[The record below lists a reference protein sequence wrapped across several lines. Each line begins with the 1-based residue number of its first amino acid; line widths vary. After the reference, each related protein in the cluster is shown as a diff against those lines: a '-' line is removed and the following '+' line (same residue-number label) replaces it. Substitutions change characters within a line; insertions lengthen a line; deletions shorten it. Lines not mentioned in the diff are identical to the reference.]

1 METNKIIFMKTFE
14 NFTLGGIELN
24 NRIVMAPLTRCRAI
38 NNIPNSLMETYYTQR
53 ATAGLI
59 ITEGTS
65 PSPNGLG
72 YARMPGAYSDTQIEG
87 WKNIAQGVHDK
98 GGRLFVQLMH
108 TGRVSSLLNMP
119 ENARVL
125 APSAIP
131 LEVGEMYT
139 DSNGFQPH
147 DPPSEMSVEEIKS
160 TQKEFVDAAKKLIA
174 SGIDGVELHAANGYL
189 LEQFINPKTN
199 QRTDVYGGNYKN
211 RARFVVELANLTAEA
226 IGADKIGIRVSPYG
240 IFNDMQGEYEDLIDA
255 YTYLASELKNIGLA
269 YIHIVDQ
276 TVAMNAPQFSTDIKR
291 TIKNAFSGTVI
302 VGGNVHSTGQTENL
316 LNEGY
321 DLVYV
326 GRPFISNPN
335 LVEKLRTDQPLTDPN
350 PDTFYTPGEVGY
362 VDYV

>member
-199 QRTDVYGGNYKN
+199 Q
-211 RARFVVELANLTAEA
+211 
-226 IGADKIGIRVSPYG
+226 
-240 IFNDMQGEYEDLIDA
+240 
-255 YTYLASELKNIGLA
+255 
-269 YIHIVDQ
+269 IH
-276 TVAMNAPQFSTDIKR
+276 
-291 TIKNAFSGTVI
+291 
-302 VGGNVHSTGQTENL
+302 
-316 LNEGY
+316 
-321 DLVYV
+321 
-326 GRPFISNPN
+326 
-335 LVEKLRTDQPLTDPN
+335 
-350 PDTFYTPGEVGY
+350 
-362 VDYV
+362 